1 MKKCINKVTIEGY
14 LYQHSL
20 AVKTVQNQ
28 ASENFG
34 KEFINGTID
43 IATDEAGLNVIPV
56 RFTYV
61 TPTTAK
67 GAVNKTYNVLKSI
80 IDGAPT
86 WIENGK
92 DGALKVKC
100 DTAFALNDFYAQ
112 DGSLVSQTVQEGGFV
127 SIVNE
132 LGPEEAR
139 NTFSVDF
146 LITNVAHIEADEEK
160 NIAEDYC
167 TVRGAAFN
175 FRNALLPMTFFVR
188 NPQGMAY
195 FEDLDVTNRE
205 PVFIKVWGKVI
216 NRTVS
221 VKRVEESAFGEAAV
235 TSYDRKIKEWLIT
248 GVAKEA
254 YDFGDENII
263 TAEEITKAM
272 QDREIYLADVK
283 KQQDDYK
290 ASKAAGGFPTATA
303 APATVAPKASTKT
316 FNF

>member
-43 IATDEAGLNVIPV
+43 IATDEAGLNIVPV

-67 GAVNKTYNVLKSI
+67 GAVNRTYNVLKSI

-86 WIENGK
+86 WLENGK
-92 DGALKVKC
+92 DAALKVKC

-112 DGSLVSQTVQEGGFV
+112 DGSLVSQTVQEGGFI

-139 NTFSVDF
+139 NTFTVDF
-146 LITNVAHIEADEEK
+146 LITTVSHVEADEEK
-160 NIAEDYC
+160 NITEDYC

-188 NPQGMAY
+188 NPQGMNY
-195 FEDLDVTNRE
+195 FESLDVTNKE
-205 PVFIKVWGKVI
+205 PVFIKVWGKII
-216 NRTVS
+216 NKATL
-221 VKRVEESAFGEAAV
+221 VKKVEESAFGEASV
-235 TSYDRKIKEWLIT
+235 TSYEKKIKEWVIT
-248 GVAKEA
+248 GVAKEM
-254 YDFGDENII
+254 YDYGDENIL
-263 TAEEITKAM
+263 TAEEVTKAM
-272 QDREIYLADVK
+272 QDRQVYLADVK

-290 ASKAAGGFPTATA
+290 ANKAAGGFPASNA
-303 APATVAPKASTKT
+303 APSVAPKASTT
-316 FNF
+316 AFNF